1 MALPKVKK
9 FTRAHGNA
17 SGQHYYIFVRIADR
31 KQFPSKKKAYEAG
44 YDPAHAIHIAG
55 WACLLTL

>member
-55 WACLLTL
+55 